1 MHYLCGH
8 QGLPYLT
15 DIAVEQVPEFEK
27 RLEEH
32 MENLH
37 PDVLEAIRS
46 TGKLETE
53 TEEALKK
60 ALDEL
65 VAQFNPA

>member
-1 MHYLCGH
+1 
-8 QGLPYLT
+8 
-15 DIAVEQVPEFEK
+15 
-27 RLEEH
+27 